1 MLYALLTSMILNF
14 SISPDMSHENETH
27 YTKNKIDNYDIITI
41 SQSGS
46 LFYSVTNQIL
56 QSVNNLNTNV
66 TFIGRANVGLES
78 TTFANNE
85 INLTTLDNFLYNLSI
100 KTIESSV
107 VDYFYD
113 EESAQAIRD
122 NKIVISELTASRY
135 ELNVGDYVNLVGL
148 NSEIIPIEVG
158 KVIKDSK
165 IGWFEGV
172 VNKELG
178 FKLGIYRN
186 IQAIIWDSHINENFL
201 IELHKNIN
209 YRKVKLTFREN
220 KVNKKNILK
229 LIDGVKSDIKFTPYE
244 TIDQLLN
251 YCHKVAGV
259 VGIMFC
265 EILGIDDNNALI
277 KANDLGIAMQLTN
290 IMRDIFEDAN
300 MGRVY
305 LPHELFGRI
314 NPYDINI
321 QNKDVVDN
329 IYSEKIDQIYNIAET
344 KYLSGISG
352 LKYLNYNHKF
362 IVYISAIMYREI
374 GNKIIKNKES
384 YSSGKRSYVSFIKKI
399 ELIVKCFFQIFLWKI
414 KILK

>member
-14 SISPDMSHENETH
+14 SISPDMSHENENH

-56 QSVNNLNTNV
+56 ESVNNLNTNV

-122 NKIVISELTASRY
+122 SKIVISELTASRY

-220 KVNKKNILK
+220 RVNKNWVLPTALVKEMFGDFQIK
-229 LIDGVKSDIKFTPYE
+229 ERDGVWITTEPE
-244 TIDQLLN
+244 WR
-251 YCHKVAGV
+251 
-259 VGIMFC
+259 
-265 EILGIDDNNALI
+265 E
-277 KANDLGIAMQLTN
+277 
-290 IMRDIFEDAN
+290 E
-300 MGRVY
+300 
-305 LPHELFGRI
+305 
-314 NPYDINI
+314 NI
-321 QNKDVVDN
+321 QNKRMPILGITRCHRLMWEPLEGALN
-329 IYSEKIDQIYNIAET
+329 QILEEGLE
-344 KYLSGISG
+344 KYLSIEEW
-352 LKYLNYNHKF
+352 
-362 IVYISAIMYREI
+362 R
-374 GNKIIKNKES
+374 
-384 YSSGKRSYVSFIKKI
+384 SSGGCYAPRTINRFDAGGSISRHAWGIAIDINTKSGYPPRVVEIFNDWGFAWGGTWTSPDEMHFELRDLSASVSKTSG
-399 ELIVKCFFQIFLWKI
+399 
-414 KILK
+414 

>member
-1 MLYALLTSMILNF
+1 MLYALLTSMVLNF
-14 SISPDMSHENETH
+14 SISPDMSHENENH
-27 YTKNKIDNYDIITI
+27 YIKNKIDNYDIITI

-56 QSVNNLNTNV
+56 ESVKNLNTNV

-135 ELNVGDYVNLVGL
+135 ELNVGDFVNLVGL

-158 KVIKDSK
+158 KVIKDSE

-209 YRKVKLTFREN
+209 YRKVKLTFRESR
-220 KVNKKNILK
+220 VNKNWVLPTALVKEMFGDFQIK
-229 LIDGVKSDIKFTPYE
+229 ERDGVWITTEPKWRE
-244 TIDQLLN
+244 
-251 YCHKVAGV
+251 
-259 VGIMFC
+259 
-265 EILGIDDNNALI
+265 E
-277 KANDLGIAMQLTN
+277 
-290 IMRDIFEDAN
+290 
-300 MGRVY
+300 
-305 LPHELFGRI
+305 
-314 NPYDINI
+314 NI
-321 QNKDVVDN
+321 QNKRMPILGITRCHRLMWEPLEGALN
-329 IYSEKIDQIYNIAET
+329 QILQEGHEE
-344 KYLSGISG
+344 YLSIEEW
-352 LKYLNYNHKF
+352 
-362 IVYISAIMYREI
+362 R
-374 GNKIIKNKES
+374 
-384 YSSGKRSYVSFIKKI
+384 SSGGCYAPRRINRFDAGGSISRHAWGIAIDINTKSGYPPRVVEIFNDWGFAWGGTWTSPDEMHFELRDLSASVSKTSS
-399 ELIVKCFFQIFLWKI
+399 
-414 KILK
+414 

>member
-14 SISPDMSHENETH
+14 SISPNMSHENENQ

-56 QSVNNLNTNV
+56 ESVNNLNTNV

-107 VDYFYD
+107 LDYFYD

-220 KVNKKNILK
+220 RVNKNWVLPTALVKEMFGDFQIK
-229 LIDGVKSDIKFTPYE
+229 ERDGVWITTEPE
-244 TIDQLLN
+244 WR
-251 YCHKVAGV
+251 
-259 VGIMFC
+259 
-265 EILGIDDNNALI
+265 E
-277 KANDLGIAMQLTN
+277 
-290 IMRDIFEDAN
+290 E
-300 MGRVY
+300 
-305 LPHELFGRI
+305 
-314 NPYDINI
+314 NI
-321 QNKDVVDN
+321 QNKRMPILGITRCHRLMWEPLEGALN
-329 IYSEKIDQIYNIAET
+329 QILEEGLEE
-344 KYLSGISG
+344 YLSIEEW
-352 LKYLNYNHKF
+352 
-362 IVYISAIMYREI
+362 R
-374 GNKIIKNKES
+374 
-384 YSSGKRSYVSFIKKI
+384 SSGGCYAPRRINRFDAGGSISRHAWGIAIDINTKSGYPPRVVEIFNDWGFAWGGTWTSPDEMHFELRDLSASVSKTSS
-399 ELIVKCFFQIFLWKI
+399 
-414 KILK
+414 

>member
-1 MLYALLTSMILNF
+1 MLYALLTSMIFNF
-14 SISPDMSHENETH
+14 SISPDMSHENQNH
-27 YTKNKIDNYDIITI
+27 YIKNKIDNYDIITI

-107 VDYFYD
+107 LDYFYD

-220 KVNKKNILK
+220 RVNKNWVLPTALVKEMFGDFQIK
-229 LIDGVKSDIKFTPYE
+229 ERDGVWITTEPE
-244 TIDQLLN
+244 WR
-251 YCHKVAGV
+251 
-259 VGIMFC
+259 
-265 EILGIDDNNALI
+265 E
-277 KANDLGIAMQLTN
+277 
-290 IMRDIFEDAN
+290 E
-300 MGRVY
+300 
-305 LPHELFGRI
+305 
-314 NPYDINI
+314 NI
-321 QNKDVVDN
+321 QNKRMPILGITRCHRLMWEPLEGALN
-329 IYSEKIDQIYNIAET
+329 QILEEGLEE
-344 KYLSGISG
+344 YLSIEEW
-352 LKYLNYNHKF
+352 
-362 IVYISAIMYREI
+362 R
-374 GNKIIKNKES
+374 
-384 YSSGKRSYVSFIKKI
+384 SSGGCYAPRRINRFDAGGSISRHAWGIAIDINTKSSYPPRV
-399 ELIVKCFFQIFLWKI
+399 VQIFNDWGFAWGGTWTSPDEMHFELRDLSASVSKTGS
-414 KILK
+414 

>member
-14 SISPDMSHENETH
+14 SISPDISHENENQ
-27 YTKNKIDNYDIITI
+27 YNKNKIDNYDIITI

-107 VDYFYD
+107 LNYFYD

-220 KVNKKNILK
+220 RVNKNWVLPTALVKEMFGDFQIK
-229 LIDGVKSDIKFTPYE
+229 ERDGVWIT
-244 TIDQLLN
+244 T
-251 YCHKVAGV
+251 
-259 VGIMFC
+259 
-265 EILGIDDNNALI
+265 
-277 KANDLGIAMQLTN
+277 
-290 IMRDIFEDAN
+290 
-300 MGRVY
+300 
-305 LPHELFGRI
+305 ELEWREE
-314 NPYDINI
+314 NI
-321 QNKDVVDN
+321 QNKRMPILGITRCHRLMWEPLEGALN
-329 IYSEKIDQIYNIAET
+329 QILQEGLEE
-344 KYLSGISG
+344 YLSIEEW
-352 LKYLNYNHKF
+352 
-362 IVYISAIMYREI
+362 R
-374 GNKIIKNKES
+374 
-384 YSSGKRSYVSFIKKI
+384 SSGGCYAPRRINRFDAGGSISRHAWGIAIDINTKSSYPPRV
-399 ELIVKCFFQIFLWKI
+399 VQIFNDWGFAWGGTWTSPDEMHFELRDLSASVSKTGS
-414 KILK
+414 

>member
-1 MLYALLTSMILNF
+1 MFYALLTSMILNF
-14 SISPDMSHENETH
+14 SISPDMSHENENH
-27 YTKNKIDNYDIITI
+27 YTKNKIDNYDVITI

-56 QSVNNLNTNV
+56 ESVNNLNTNV

-107 VDYFYD
+107 LDYFYD

-220 KVNKKNILK
+220 RVNKNWVLPTALVKEMFGDFQIK
-229 LIDGVKSDIKFTPYE
+229 ERDGVWITTEPE
-244 TIDQLLN
+244 WR
-251 YCHKVAGV
+251 
-259 VGIMFC
+259 
-265 EILGIDDNNALI
+265 E
-277 KANDLGIAMQLTN
+277 
-290 IMRDIFEDAN
+290 E
-300 MGRVY
+300 
-305 LPHELFGRI
+305 
-314 NPYDINI
+314 NI
-321 QNKDVVDN
+321 QNKRMPILGITRCHRLMWEPLEGALN
-329 IYSEKIDQIYNIAET
+329 QILEEGLEE
-344 KYLSGISG
+344 YLSIEEW
-352 LKYLNYNHKF
+352 
-362 IVYISAIMYREI
+362 R
-374 GNKIIKNKES
+374 
-384 YSSGKRSYVSFIKKI
+384 SSGGCYAPRRINRFDAGGSISRHAWGIAIDINTKSSYPPRV
-399 ELIVKCFFQIFLWKI
+399 VQIFNDWGFAWGGTWTSPDEMHFELRDLSASVSKTGS
-414 KILK
+414 

>member
-14 SISPDMSHENETH
+14 SISPDMSHENENH

-56 QSVNNLNTNV
+56 ESVNNLNTNV

-85 INLTTLDNFLYNLSI
+85 INLTTLDEFLYNLSI

-220 KVNKKNILK
+220 RVNKNWVLPTALVKEMFGDFQIK
-229 LIDGVKSDIKFTPYE
+229 ERDGVWITTEPE
-244 TIDQLLN
+244 WR
-251 YCHKVAGV
+251 
-259 VGIMFC
+259 
-265 EILGIDDNNALI
+265 E
-277 KANDLGIAMQLTN
+277 
-290 IMRDIFEDAN
+290 E
-300 MGRVY
+300 
-305 LPHELFGRI
+305 
-314 NPYDINI
+314 NI
-321 QNKDVVDN
+321 QNKRMPILGITRCHRLMWEPLEGALN
-329 IYSEKIDQIYNIAET
+329 QILEEGLEE
-344 KYLSGISG
+344 YL
-352 LKYLNYNHKF
+352 
-362 IVYISAIMYREI
+362 
-374 GNKIIKNKES
+374 IIEEWR
-384 YSSGKRSYVSFIKKI
+384 SSGGCYAPRRINRFDAGGSISRHAWGIAIDINTKSGYPPRVVEIFNDWGFAWGGTWTSPDEMHFELRDLSASVSKTSG
-399 ELIVKCFFQIFLWKI
+399 
-414 KILK
+414 

>member
-14 SISPDMSHENETH
+14 SISPDMSHENENH

-56 QSVNNLNTNV
+56 ESVNNLNTNV

-85 INLTTLDNFLYNLSI
+85 INLTTLDEFLYNLSI

-220 KVNKKNILK
+220 RVNKNWVLPTALVKEMFGDFQIK
-229 LIDGVKSDIKFTPYE
+229 ERDGVWITTEPE
-244 TIDQLLN
+244 WR
-251 YCHKVAGV
+251 
-259 VGIMFC
+259 
-265 EILGIDDNNALI
+265 E
-277 KANDLGIAMQLTN
+277 
-290 IMRDIFEDAN
+290 E
-300 MGRVY
+300 
-305 LPHELFGRI
+305 
-314 NPYDINI
+314 NI
-321 QNKDVVDN
+321 QNKRMPILGITRCHRLMWEPLEGALN
-329 IYSEKIDQIYNIAET
+329 QILEEGLE
-344 KYLSGISG
+344 KYLSIEEW
-352 LKYLNYNHKF
+352 
-362 IVYISAIMYREI
+362 R
-374 GNKIIKNKES
+374 
-384 YSSGKRSYVSFIKKI
+384 SSGGCYAPRRINRFEAGGSISRHAWGIAIDINTKSGYPPRVVEIFNDWGFAWGGTWTSPDEMHFELRDLSASVSKTSS
-399 ELIVKCFFQIFLWKI
+399 
-414 KILK
+414 

>member
-14 SISPDMSHENETH
+14 SISPDMSHENENH

-56 QSVNNLNTNV
+56 ESVNNLNTNV

-113 EESAQAIRD
+113 EESSQAIRD
-122 NKIVISELTASRY
+122 NKIVISELTANRY

-220 KVNKKNILK
+220 RVNKNWVLPTALVKEMFGDFQIK
-229 LIDGVKSDIKFTPYE
+229 ERDGVWITTQPSWRQENIQQKRMPIIGLTVCHRLMWEPLE
-244 TIDQLLN
+244 GALN
-251 YCHKVAGV
+251 QILAEGLEDTLSIEEFRTSGGCYAPRRINRFDAG
-259 VGIMFC
+259 GSISRH
-265 EILGIDDNNALI
+265 AW
-277 KANDLGIAMQLTN
+277 GIA
-290 IMRDIFEDAN
+290 I
-300 MGRVY
+300 
-305 LPHELFGRI
+305 
-314 NPYDINI
+314 DINT
-321 QNKDVVDN
+321 KSGYPPRVVEIFNDWGFAWGGTWT
-329 IYSEKIDQIYNIAET
+329 SPDEMHFELRD
-344 KYLSGISG
+344 LSASVS
-352 LKYLNYNHKF
+352 KT
-362 IVYISAIMYREI
+362 
-374 GNKIIKNKES
+374 
-384 YSSGKRSYVSFIKKI
+384 SS
-399 ELIVKCFFQIFLWKI
+399 
-414 KILK
+414 

>member
-1 MLYALLTSMILNF
+1 MLYALLTSIILNF
-14 SISPDMSHENETH
+14 SISPDISHENENN

-56 QSVNNLNTNV
+56 ESVNNLNTNV

-201 IELHKNIN
+201 IELHKNSN

-220 KVNKKNILK
+220 RVNKNWVLPTALVKEMFGDFQIK
-229 LIDGVKSDIKFTPYE
+229 ERDGVWITTEPE
-244 TIDQLLN
+244 WR
-251 YCHKVAGV
+251 
-259 VGIMFC
+259 
-265 EILGIDDNNALI
+265 E
-277 KANDLGIAMQLTN
+277 
-290 IMRDIFEDAN
+290 E
-300 MGRVY
+300 
-305 LPHELFGRI
+305 
-314 NPYDINI
+314 NI
-321 QNKDVVDN
+321 QNKRMPILGITRCHRLMWEPLEGALN
-329 IYSEKIDQIYNIAET
+329 QILEEGLEE
-344 KYLSGISG
+344 YLSIEEW
-352 LKYLNYNHKF
+352 K
-362 IVYISAIMYREI
+362 
-374 GNKIIKNKES
+374 
-384 YSSGKRSYVSFIKKI
+384 SSGGCYAPRRINRFDAGGSISRHAWGIAIDINTKSSYPPRV
-399 ELIVKCFFQIFLWKI
+399 VQIFNDWGFAWGGTWTSPDEMHFELRDLSASVSKTSS
-414 KILK
+414 

>member
-1 MLYALLTSMILNF
+1 MFYALLTSMILNF
-14 SISPDMSHENETH
+14 SILPDMNHENENH

-56 QSVNNLNTNV
+56 ESVNNLNTNV

-220 KVNKKNILK
+220 RVNKNWVLPTALVKEMFGDFQIK
-229 LIDGVKSDIKFTPYE
+229 ERDGVWITTEPKWRE
-244 TIDQLLN
+244 
-251 YCHKVAGV
+251 
-259 VGIMFC
+259 
-265 EILGIDDNNALI
+265 E
-277 KANDLGIAMQLTN
+277 
-290 IMRDIFEDAN
+290 
-300 MGRVY
+300 
-305 LPHELFGRI
+305 
-314 NPYDINI
+314 NI
-321 QNKDVVDN
+321 QNKRMPILGITRCHRLMWEPLEGALN
-329 IYSEKIDQIYNIAET
+329 QILEEGLEE
-344 KYLSGISG
+344 YL
-352 LKYLNYNHKF
+352 
-362 IVYISAIMYREI
+362 
-374 GNKIIKNKES
+374 IIEEWK
-384 YSSGKRSYVSFIKKI
+384 SSGGCYAPRRINRFDAGGSISRHAWGIAIDINTKSGYPPRIVEIFNDWGFAWGGTWTSPDEMHFELRDLSASVSKTSS
-399 ELIVKCFFQIFLWKI
+399 
-414 KILK
+414 

>member
-1 MLYALLTSMILNF
+1 MLYALLTSIILNF
-14 SISPDMSHENETH
+14 SISPDMSHENENH

-122 NKIVISELTASRY
+122 NKRVISELTASRY

-220 KVNKKNILK
+220 RVNKNWVLPTALVKEMFGDFQIK
-229 LIDGVKSDIKFTPYE
+229 ERDGVWITTEPE
-244 TIDQLLN
+244 WR
-251 YCHKVAGV
+251 
-259 VGIMFC
+259 
-265 EILGIDDNNALI
+265 E
-277 KANDLGIAMQLTN
+277 
-290 IMRDIFEDAN
+290 E
-300 MGRVY
+300 
-305 LPHELFGRI
+305 
-314 NPYDINI
+314 NI
-321 QNKDVVDN
+321 QNKRMPILGITRCHRLMWEPLEGALN
-329 IYSEKIDQIYNIAET
+329 QILEEGLEE
-344 KYLSGISG
+344 YLSIEEW
-352 LKYLNYNHKF
+352 
-362 IVYISAIMYREI
+362 R
-374 GNKIIKNKES
+374 
-384 YSSGKRSYVSFIKKI
+384 SSGGCYAPRRINRFDAGGSISRHAWGIAIDINTKSSYPPRIVEIFNDWGFAWGGTWTSPDEMHFELRDLSASVSKTSS
-399 ELIVKCFFQIFLWKI
+399 
-414 KILK
+414 

>member
-14 SISPDMSHENETH
+14 SISPDMSHENENH

-56 QSVNNLNTNV
+56 ESVNNLNTNV

-220 KVNKKNILK
+220 RVNKNWVLPTALVKEMFGDFQIK
-229 LIDGVKSDIKFTPYE
+229 ERDGVWIT
-244 TIDQLLN
+244 T
-251 YCHKVAGV
+251 
-259 VGIMFC
+259 
-265 EILGIDDNNALI
+265 
-277 KANDLGIAMQLTN
+277 
-290 IMRDIFEDAN
+290 
-300 MGRVY
+300 
-305 LPHELFGRI
+305 ELEWREE
-314 NPYDINI
+314 NI
-321 QNKDVVDN
+321 QNKRMPILGITRCHRLMWEPLEGALN
-329 IYSEKIDQIYNIAET
+329 QILEEGLEE
-344 KYLSGISG
+344 YLSIEEW
-352 LKYLNYNHKF
+352 
-362 IVYISAIMYREI
+362 R
-374 GNKIIKNKES
+374 
-384 YSSGKRSYVSFIKKI
+384 SSGGCYAPRRINRFDAGGSISRHAWGIAIDINTKSSYPPRVVEIFNDWGFAWGGTWTSPDEMHFELRDLSASVSKTSS
-399 ELIVKCFFQIFLWKI
+399 
-414 KILK
+414 

>member
-14 SISPDMSHENETH
+14 SISPDMSHENENH

-107 VDYFYD
+107 LDYFYD

-220 KVNKKNILK
+220 RVNKNWVLPTALVKEMFGDFQIK
-229 LIDGVKSDIKFTPYE
+229 ERDGVWITTEPE
-244 TIDQLLN
+244 WR
-251 YCHKVAGV
+251 
-259 VGIMFC
+259 
-265 EILGIDDNNALI
+265 E
-277 KANDLGIAMQLTN
+277 
-290 IMRDIFEDAN
+290 E
-300 MGRVY
+300 
-305 LPHELFGRI
+305 
-314 NPYDINI
+314 NI
-321 QNKDVVDN
+321 QNKRMPILGITRCHRLMWEPLEGALN
-329 IYSEKIDQIYNIAET
+329 QILEEGLEE
-344 KYLSGISG
+344 YLSIEEW
-352 LKYLNYNHKF
+352 K
-362 IVYISAIMYREI
+362 
-374 GNKIIKNKES
+374 
-384 YSSGKRSYVSFIKKI
+384 SSGGCYAPRRINRFDAGGSISRHAWGIAIDINTKSSYPPRVVEIFNDWGFAWGGTWTSPDEMHFELRDLSASVSKTSS
-399 ELIVKCFFQIFLWKI
+399 
-414 KILK
+414 

>member
-14 SISPDMSHENETH
+14 SISPDISHENENQ
-27 YTKNKIDNYDIITI
+27 YNKNKIDNYDIITI

-107 VDYFYD
+107 LDYFYD

-209 YRKVKLTFREN
+209 YRKVKLTFRESR
-220 KVNKKNILK
+220 VNKNWVLPTALVKEMFGDFQIK
-229 LIDGVKSDIKFTPYE
+229 ERDGVWITTEPE
-244 TIDQLLN
+244 WR
-251 YCHKVAGV
+251 
-259 VGIMFC
+259 
-265 EILGIDDNNALI
+265 E
-277 KANDLGIAMQLTN
+277 
-290 IMRDIFEDAN
+290 E
-300 MGRVY
+300 
-305 LPHELFGRI
+305 
-314 NPYDINI
+314 NI
-321 QNKDVVDN
+321 QNKRMPILGITRCHRLMWEPLEGALN
-329 IYSEKIDQIYNIAET
+329 QILEEGLEE
-344 KYLSGISG
+344 YLSIEEW
-352 LKYLNYNHKF
+352 
-362 IVYISAIMYREI
+362 R
-374 GNKIIKNKES
+374 
-384 YSSGKRSYVSFIKKI
+384 SSGGCYAPRRINRFDAGGSISRHAWGIAIDINTKSSYPPRV
-399 ELIVKCFFQIFLWKI
+399 VQIFNDWGFAWGGTWTSPDELHFELRDLSASVSKTGS
-414 KILK
+414 

>member
-14 SISPDMSHENETH
+14 SISPDISHENENQ
-27 YTKNKIDNYDIITI
+27 YNKNKIDNYDIITI

-107 VDYFYD
+107 LDYFYD
-113 EESAQAIRD
+113 EESARAIRD
-122 NKIVISELTASRY
+122 NKIVISELTADRY

-209 YRKVKLTFREN
+209 YKKVKLTFREN
-220 KVNKKNILK
+220 RVNKNWVLPTALVKEMFGDFQIK
-229 LIDGVKSDIKFTPYE
+229 ERDGVWITTEPE
-244 TIDQLLN
+244 WR
-251 YCHKVAGV
+251 
-259 VGIMFC
+259 
-265 EILGIDDNNALI
+265 E
-277 KANDLGIAMQLTN
+277 
-290 IMRDIFEDAN
+290 E
-300 MGRVY
+300 
-305 LPHELFGRI
+305 
-314 NPYDINI
+314 NI
-321 QNKDVVDN
+321 QNKRMPILGITRCHRLMWEPLEGALN
-329 IYSEKIDQIYNIAET
+329 QILEEGLQE
-344 KYLSGISG
+344 YL
-352 LKYLNYNHKF
+352 
-362 IVYISAIMYREI
+362 
-374 GNKIIKNKES
+374 IIEEWK
-384 YSSGKRSYVSFIKKI
+384 SSGGCYAPRRINRFDAGGSISRHAWGIAIDINTKSGYPPRVVEIFNDWGFAWGGTWTSPDEMHFELRDLSASVSKTSS
-399 ELIVKCFFQIFLWKI
+399 
-414 KILK
+414 